1 MLKHA
6 LGDQWLTVDGYH
18 VSLNSSRELW
28 VDVSQFRLLMKEATH
43 LHGSSDEI
51 DDDLVETFCN
61 AAELYQGEFLS
72 GFYLKDSP
80 EFDDWQF
87 LQQESLREQ
96 CAFALEMLVEKYRS
110 LAQYKSAIHY
120 AQKWSS
126 LDPLTEHVHRQL
138 MRLYSIDGQYPAA
151 RRQYEKCRSVLEYI

>member
-1 MLKHA
+1 MMKHA

-96 CAFALEMLVEKYRS
+96 CAFALEVLVEKYRS

-120 AQKWSS
+120 AQK
-126 LDPLTEHVHRQL
+126 
-138 MRLYSIDGQYPAA
+138 
-151 RRQYEKCRSVLEYI
+151 